1 MKGTNLIEQLES
13 IQLNSGT
20 ERQLRILHVVGGMS
34 AGGIETWLINI
45 LRSIDRSR
53 FQIDFLVHTDQP
65 CFYDEEIRSLGSKI
79 IRCPTPSKPWLY
91 SRNFRKILREYG
103 PYDIVHSQVYLYDGF
118 VLRLAD
124 RENVPVRIS
133 HIHPLTDINQTK
145 PFRLI
150 YRWVMCRLIA
160 KYATHILCPSKNTL
174 ESFQKICDISNQQT
188 SILYNGVDLKKFD
201 RSIDKIAIRKKNNLP
216 LDRFIAVYVARFDP
230 HKNHAQI
237 FRIAE
242 KMYQNNQ
249 NVHFVLIGSSGEL
262 LKSVQE
268 KVEQHNNI
276 SMIVGVQDISD
287 LLKAADLFFFPSLEE
302 GFGIVALEAAAAGLP
317 IVATDLPTIREA
329 CCQSHHRFM
338 FPPNDDL
345 AAIDNILT
353 IVNNQELRQTLS
365 LDAAQWAKNFSI
377 NESLNSLI
385 SIYASN
391 FHR

>member
-1 MKGTNLIEQLES
+1 MEGTGLRDRLES
-13 IQLNSGT
+13 IQLNSGA
-20 ERQLRILHVVGGMS
+20 ERQLRILHVVGGMT

-79 IRCPTPSKPWLY
+79 IPCLTPSNPWSY

-103 PYDIVHSQVYLYDGF
+103 PYDIVHSQVYFYDGF
-118 VLRLAD
+118 VLQLAD
-124 RENVPVRIS
+124 RENVPVKIS

-150 YRWVMCRLIA
+150 YRWIMCRLIA

-174 ESFQKICDISNQQT
+174 ENFQKICDISNQQA
-188 SILYNGVDLKKFD
+188 SILYNGVALEKFD
-201 RSIDKIAIRKKNNLP
+201 RPIDKIAIRKKNNLP
-216 LDRFIAVYVARFDP
+216 LDRFIVVYVARFDP

-242 KMYQNNQ
+242 KMCQNNQ

-262 LKSVQE
+262 LESVQE

-276 SMIVGVQDISD
+276 SMIVGVQDISE

-302 GFGIVALEAAAAGLP
+302 GFGIVAIEAAAAGLP
-317 IVATDLPTIREA
+317 IVATDLSTIREA

-353 IVNNQELRQTLS
+353 IVNNQELSQTLS
-365 LDAAQWAKNFSI
+365 LDAAQWAKNFSM

-391 FHR
+391 FQR

>member
-1 MKGTNLIEQLES
+1 MEGTGLIDQLES
-13 IQLNSGT
+13 IQLNSGS
-20 ERQLRILHVVGGMS
+20 RQKLRILHVVGSMT

-45 LRSIDRSR
+45 LRLIDRSR

-79 IRCPTPSKPWLY
+79 IPCLTPSNPWRY
-91 SRNFRKILREYG
+91 SRNFRKILRLYG

-124 RENVPVRIS
+124 RENVPVKIS

-150 YRWVMCRLIA
+150 YRWIMCRLIA
-160 KYATHILCPSKNTL
+160 KYATHLLCPSKNTL
-174 ESFQKICDISNQQT
+174 KKFQKICDISNQQT
-188 SILYNGVDLKKFD
+188 SILYNGVDLEKFD
-201 RSIDKIAIRKKNNLP
+201 RPIDKIAIRKKSNLP
-216 LDRFIAVYVARFDP
+216 LDRFIVVYVARFDP

-249 NVHFVLIGSSGEL
+249 NVHFVLVGSSGEL

-276 SMIVGVQDISD
+276 SMIVGLKDISE
-287 LLKAADLFFFPSLEE
+287 LLRAADLFFFPSLEE
-302 GFGIVALEAAAAGLP
+302 GFGIVAIEAAAAGLP
-317 IVATDLPTIREA
+317 IVATDLSTIREA
-329 CCQSHHRFM
+329 CCESHHVFM
-338 FPPNDDL
+338 FPSNDDL
-345 AAIDNILT
+345 AAINNILT

-365 LDAAQWAKNFSI
+365 LDAVQWARNFSI

-385 SIYASN
+385 SIYSSN
-391 FHR
+391 FHG

>member
-1 MKGTNLIEQLES
+1 MEGTGLIDQLES
-13 IQLNSGT
+13 IQLNSGA
-20 ERQLRILHVVGGMS
+20 ERQLRILYVVGGMT

-45 LRSIDRSR
+45 LRLIDRSR

-79 IRCPTPSKPWLY
+79 IPCLTPSNPWSY

-103 PYDIVHSQVYLYDGF
+103 PYDIVHSQVYFYDGF
-118 VLRLAD
+118 VLQLAD
-124 RENVPVRIS
+124 RENVPVKIS

-150 YRWVMCRLIA
+150 YRWIMCRLIA

-174 ESFQKICDISNQQT
+174 ENFQKICNISNQQA
-188 SILYNGVDLKKFD
+188 SILYNGVDLEKFD

-216 LDRFIAVYVARFDP
+216 LDRFIVVYVARFDP
-230 HKNHAQI
+230 HKNHAQL

-262 LKSVQE
+262 LESVQE

-276 SMIVGVQDISD
+276 SMIVGVQDISE
-287 LLKAADLFFFPSLEE
+287 LLEAADLFFFPSLEE
-302 GFGIVALEAAAAGLP
+302 GFGIVAIEAAAAGLP

-353 IVNNQELRQTLS
+353 IVNNQELSQTLS
-365 LDAAQWAKNFSI
+365 LDAAQWAKNFSM
-377 NESLNSLI
+377 NESLNRLI
-385 SIYASN
+385 SIYVSS
-391 FHR
+391 FHG

>member
-1 MKGTNLIEQLES
+1 MEGTGLIDQLES
-13 IQLNSGT
+13 IQLNNGSG
-20 ERQLRILHVVGGMS
+20 RQLRILHVVGGMS

-45 LRSIDRSR
+45 LRSIDRSL

-79 IRCPTPSKPWLY
+79 IPCSTPSNPWLY
-91 SRNFRKILREYG
+91 SRNFRKILREHG

-124 RENVPVRIS
+124 RENVPVKIS

-174 ESFQKICDISNQQT
+174 ENFQKICDVSNQQT
-188 SILYNGVDLKKFD
+188 SILYNGVDLEKFD
-201 RSIDKIAIRKKNNLP
+201 RAIDKIAIRKKNNLP
-216 LDRFIAVYVARFDP
+216 LDRFIVIYVARFDP

-242 KMYQNNQ
+242 KMYQSNQ
-249 NVHFVLIGSSGEL
+249 NVHFVLIGSNGEL

-268 KVEQHNNI
+268 KVEQHDNI
-276 SMIVGVQDISD
+276 SMITGVQDISD
-287 LLKAADLFFFPSLEE
+287 LLRAADLFFFPSLEE
-302 GFGIVALEAAAAGLP
+302 GFGVVAIEAAAAGLP
-317 IVATDLPTIREA
+317 IVATDLSTIREA
-329 CCQSHHRFM
+329 CCESHHVFM
-338 FPPNDDL
+338 CPPNDDL
-345 AAIDNILT
+345 AAINNILT

-365 LDAAQWAKNFSI
+365 LDAVQWARNFSI
-377 NESLNSLI
+377 NKSLNSLI
-385 SIYASN
+385 SIYSSN
-391 FHR
+391 FYG

>member
-1 MKGTNLIEQLES
+1 MEGTGSVDQLES
-13 IQLNSGT
+13 IQLNSGSG
-20 ERQLRILHVVGGMS
+20 RQLRILHVVGGMG

-53 FQIDFLVHTDQP
+53 FQIDFLVHTDQQ

-79 IRCPTPSKPWLY
+79 IPCSTPSNPWLY
-91 SRNFRKILREYG
+91 NRNFRKILREYG

-124 RENVPVRIS
+124 RENVPVKIS

-150 YRWVMCRLIA
+150 YRWIMCRLIA

-174 ESFQKICDISNQQT
+174 ESFQKICDISNQQI

-201 RSIDKIAIRKKNNLP
+201 RSIDKIAIREKNNLP
-216 LDRFIAVYVARFDP
+216 LDRFIVVYVARFES

-242 KMYQNNQ
+242 KMHQSNQ

-287 LLKAADLFFFPSLEE
+287 LLRAADLFFFPSLEE
-302 GFGIVALEAAAAGLP
+302 GFGIVAIEAAAAGLP
-317 IVATDLPTIREA
+317 IVATNLPTIREA

-377 NESLNSLI
+377 NESLNSLV
-385 SIYASN
+385 STYSSN